1 MELQRQHIVCHLSE
15 ATTTTTTTTLKTT
28 LKVCKAY
35 FEFWAV
41 EVEFRSAK
49 CSLIALIYAYAG
61 IYGPKNHMAKTKDLR
76 HELAVCRLKQCA
88 VL

>member
-15 ATTTTTTTTLKTT
+15 ATTTTATTTTTTLKTT

-35 FEFWAV
+35 FEFWEV
-41 EVEFRSAK
+41 EVEFGSAK

-61 IYGPKNHMAKTKDLR
+61 IYGPKNHMAKQKT
-76 HELAVCRLKQCA
+76 
-88 VL
+88 